1 MEESLKIWGHQ
12 SLTRHTLARTW
23 SKEAVRGGSGGGAA
37 WEASR
42 RLPPPSPGPEWGMGG
57 GRGGRLPRQELP
69 VGAGHPFREHTL
81 FKGVNH
87 SQMYLAF
94 FIKENFT

>member
-1 MEESLKIWGHQ
+1 
-12 SLTRHTLARTW
+12 
-23 SKEAVRGGSGGGAA
+23 
-37 WEASR
+37 
-42 RLPPPSPGPEWGMGG
+42 MGD
-57 GRGGRLPRQELP
+57 GRGRRLPRQELP

-94 FIKENFT
+94 FIKKNFT